1 MCPLSP
7 ADRHDLPRLIDKL
20 VPGEAAVVELFRE
33 HLETADAEA
42 RGQQEPSYIG
52 GSESDS

>member
-1 MCPLSP
+1 M
-7 ADRHDLPRLIDKL
+7 DRQISEIEQLWSATGTAMRK
-20 VPGEAAVVELFRE
+20 AKLFRE